1 MPKYEEKWGAKT
13 EPIAVVA
20 YLDSYRIEGTM
31 FRLPTLRVSDA
42 VNQATEFLSL
52 KDAVVYGVDSDAPLL
67 QKPFLAI
74 HKSKIVFITERE

>member
-20 YLDSYRIEGTM
+20 YLDSYRVEGTM

-42 VNQATEFLSL
+42 VNQATEFLAL
-52 KDAVVYGVDSDAPLL
+52 KDVVVYRLDSDVALIE
-67 QKPFLAI
+67 KPFLAV